1 MVGRTLVKGLVVV
14 ALTSQM
20 AFGASYYEAVSTTVK
35 NAGSAVKATAV
46 DVAYISYSASKDAV
60 VSAKQAV
67 VAKAASVCK
76 AVSTKAHD
84 AREVSGQALG
94 QFTQGCKNAA
104 YIINGGVTSFWVNNQ
119 NACVAGLTLTG
130 VAAVY
135 AIYKYRKACAA
146 QRQLEE
152 LKAQGYVKA

>member
-14 ALTSQM
+14 ALISQM
-20 AFGASYYEAVSTTVK
+20 AFGASYYEAASTTVK
-35 NAGSAVKATAV
+35 NAGSAVKTAVV
-46 DVAYISYSASKDAV
+46 DVANISYSASKDAV

-67 VAKAASVCK
+67 VAKAASVGK
-76 AVSTKAHD
+76 AVATKAHD
-84 AREVSGQALG
+84 VRVVTGQALG
-94 QFTQGCKNAA
+94 KISDGFVDAGL
-104 YIINGGVTSFWVNNQ
+104 IINGGVTRFWVNNQ
-119 NACVAGLTLTG
+119 KACVAGLTLTG

>member
-1 MVGRTLVKGLVVV
+1 MVGRTLTKGLVVI

-35 NAGSAVKATAV
+35 NAGSAVKTTV
-46 DVAYISYSASKDAV
+46 VTVAQNSYEASKNAAI
-60 VSAKQAV
+60 SAG
-67 VAKAASVCK
+67 K
-76 AVSTKAHD
+76 AVATKAHD
-84 AREVSGQALG
+84 VRVVSGQALG
-94 QFTQGCKNAA
+94 KISDGFVDAGL
-104 YIINGGVTSFWVNNQ
+104 IINGGVTRFWVNNQ
-119 NACVAGLTLTG
+119 KACVAGLTLTG

-152 LKAQGYVKA
+152 LKKQGYVKA

>member
-1 MVGRTLVKGLVVV
+1 MVGRTFVKGLVVV

-20 AFGASYYEAVSTTVK
+20 AFGASYSEAASTTLK
-35 NAGSAVKATAV
+35 NAGSAVKT
-46 DVAYISYSASKDAV
+46 AV
-60 VSAKQAV
+60 VSVAQKSYDASKNAV
-67 VAKAASVCK
+67 ISAGK
-76 AVSTKAHD
+76 AVAAKAHD
-84 AREVSGQALG
+84 VRVVTGEAAGV
-94 QFTQGCKNAA
+94 FTKGCRDTVLV
-104 YIINGGVTSFWVNNQ
+104 INGGVTRFWVNNQ
-119 NACVAGLTLTG
+119 KACVAGLTLTG